1 MRASGRGALDWL
13 FLNHAANQWSKLS
26 EPELQFTTSATAI
39 STAATNPTPTTPQA
53 WPDVPPRRR
62 AFSLTTDEQ
71 CLDILNDPTQTFPP
85 RLAWH
90 VIHKLFNRVKQRV
103 IPHSEDYDILSVLCA
118 PLAEVVY
125 NSKLELIQNQK
136 ARRSEERPAI
146 ASTMQS
152 SSTLVLD
159 KFLEETNN
167 ILLDKNGEK
176 LQSYLVIEPPFNDPY
191 NTMIAQI
198 RQAFPKG
205 SEDALEEKCNRKL
218 TAAQEDSDGSSWA
231 AFVKFIANYFVFIR
245 DVDAGNLL
253 DTYNLLSELQQ
264 YVREGAELM
273 HRKSPFQLLQSS
285 FASTRKL
292 IIVS

>member
-1 MRASGRGALDWL
+1 MRRTTGRGRR
-13 FLNHAANQWSKLS
+13 SLS
-26 EPELQFTTSATAI
+26 FNLR
-39 STAATNPTPTTPQA
+39 PTKPPSPPPPRIRRPTTPQA
-53 WPDVPPRRR
+53 WLDVPPRRR
-62 AFSLTTDEQ
+62 VSSLTTAEQ
-71 CLDILNDPTQTFPP
+71 CLDILNDPAQTFPP

-90 VIHKLFNRVKQRV
+90 ALHQLFSRVKQRL
-103 IPHSEDYDILSVLCA
+103 IPHSEEDYDTLSALCA
-118 PLAEVVY
+118 PLGEAVY

-146 ASTMQS
+146 ASMMQS
-152 SSTLVLD
+152 NSTPVLD

-176 LQSYLVIEPPFNDPY
+176 LQSYLIIEPPFNDLY

-205 SEDALEEKCNRKL
+205 SEDALEEKCSRKL

-273 HRKSPFQLLQSS
+273 HRKTPFRLLQSS
-285 FASTRKL
+285 LASTRRL
-292 IIVS
+292 IVSWGLLRPWQFLG

>member
-1 MRASGRGALDWL
+1 MRRTTGRGRRSFNLRPTQPP
-13 FLNHAANQWSKLS
+13 FL
-26 EPELQFTTSATAI
+26 PPPRI
-39 STAATNPTPTTPQA
+39 RRPTTPQA

-62 AFSLTTDEQ
+62 VSSLTTAEQ

-90 VIHKLFNRVKQRV
+90 TLYKLFSRVKHQL
-103 IPHSEDYDILSVLCA
+103 IPHSGEDYDSLSVLCT
-118 PLAEVVY
+118 PLAKAVY

-136 ARRSEERPAI
+136 ARHSEERPAT

-152 SSTLVLD
+152 SSTPVLD

-167 ILLDKNGEK
+167 ILIDKNGEK
-176 LQSYLVIEPPFNDPY
+176 LQSYLVIEPPFNDLY
-191 NTMIAQI
+191 NTMITQI
-198 RQAFPKG
+198 RQVFPKG

-273 HRKSPFQLLQSS
+273 HRKPPFRLLQSS
-285 FASTRKL
+285 LASTRRL
-292 IIVS
+292 IIVSWGLLRPWQFPG